1 MARSIGGKHPDLT
14 IFHLPQR
21 ATVLPRHAHG
31 VLALFDKARLIKHQ
45 HALGVAHL
53 VRHQAMVCLAHL
65 VFIPYVIAHAALH
78 PRMLPPS
85 TWSAIGSI
93 DLRSRTLHWP
103 TM

>member
-53 VRHQAMVCLAHL
+53 VRHQAMVCLAPPPSPPPPPPPPAPPPPH
-65 VFIPYVIAHAALH
+65 VAPFDLH
-78 PRMLPPS
+78 PHRL
-85 TWSAIGSI
+85 A
-93 DLRSRTLHWP
+93 RSPRPATA
-103 TM
+103 